1 MVLFRRGMH
10 FGSYGRVDD
19 GPPVFGRL
27 AESVQ
32 AAEQAGFDAVS
43 VPDHVLQNRV
53 AGGPASPMFEA

>member
-10 FGSYGRVDD
+10 FASYGRVDD
-19 GPPVFGRL
+19 GTPVFARL

-43 VPDHVLQNRV
+43 VPDHVQQNRV
-53 AGGPASPMFEA
+53 AGRPASPMFEA

>member
-27 AESVQ
+27 ADSVQ
-32 AAEQAGFDAVS
+32 AAEQAGS
-43 VPDHVLQNRV
+43 TRSRCLTTCSRT
-53 AGGPASPMFEA
+53 G